1 MLRYLLPIAL
11 LAGCADTNADI
22 DSDLATTPVTAEI
35 AHFDN
40 APNEIVVR
48 LARLE
53 DDTCLRL
60 ASGTTV
66 SANGEPG
73 RMLSRGGEN
82 QACMQPTFG
91 VQLVPMPE
99 SARSGFAGPRSA
111 AEGRRAGSI
120 DLAID
125 DGTRALHIVLVREG
139 GKLTVADCDAGAC
152 EILQSP

>member
-1 MLRYLLPIAL
+1 MLRYLLPIAV
-11 LAGCADTNADI
+11 LAGCADTNAGI
-22 DSDLATTPVTAEI
+22 DSDLATTDVAAEI
-35 AHFDN
+35 VHFDN

-48 LARLE
+48 LARLD

-60 ASGTTV
+60 APGTTV

-99 SARSGFAGPRSA
+99 S
-111 AEGRRAGSI
+111 I

-125 DGTRALHIVLVREG
+125 DGTRALHIALVSEG
-139 GKLTVADCDAGAC
+139 GKLAVADCDAGAC